1 MKNTIIWIML
11 ALISGALLGKITFNK
26 YKKVD
31 SVNVMKDNNMV
42 YMLKY
47 ASFANEDEMYD
58 NTVGID
64 RYVYIQTD
72 DKITVYISITKTK
85 DNAEKMQKVY
95 LNKNINTTIE
105 KVNID
110 NTEFIQNLTEYEKLL
125 SVAED
130 DKSLLIIENQIL
142 SCYEQVVVNNE

>member
-85 DNAEKMQKVY
+85 DNAEKMQKIN